1 MLGVGQLFLRTV
13 PIGTAPRNQFKIR
26 APDNKSD
33 KKKGV
38 ESAKHWPNR
47 LPQIP
52 IPFYKPELCGE
63 KPATSDYSKFIDK

>member
-38 ESAKHWPNR
+38 ESAKH
-47 LPQIP
+47 
-52 IPFYKPELCGE
+52 
-63 KPATSDYSKFIDK
+63 